1 MAVAYPGPE
10 ADGELASSPNPPAP
24 LLPGPGATLP
34 RRRVDLLAIAQGF
47 AVSAPSITELHD
59 LTERSW
65 ILLAVTDLFEAWA
78 IGWPPGG
85 NIELHDHGPSAG
97 AVVVAGGLLTET
109 TVRPTDQGVALIQT
123 HLLGEGDHRT
133 FGPHYVHDITND
145 HDEQALSEHVYGP
158 RLAHMTYYELDR
170 RGRLGATRVEELEP
184 VGPFDT
190 TATHDP
196 S

>member
-1 MAVAYPGPE
+1 VAVAYPGPE
-10 ADGELASSPNPPAP
+10 ADGEHASSPNPPAP

-34 RRRVDLLAIAQGF
+34 RRRIDLLAIAEGF
-47 AVSAPSITELHD
+47 AVSAGSIPELQD

-85 NIELHDHGPSAG
+85 TIQLHDHGPSAG
-97 AVVVAGGLLTET
+97 AVVVASGALTET
-109 TVRPTDQGVALIQT
+109 TIRATDQGVALIQT
-123 HLLGEGDHRT
+123 HHLETGDHRV
-133 FGPHYVHDITND
+133 FGPHYVHDISND
-145 HDEQALSEHVYGP
+145 QDQQALSVHVYGP

-190 TATHDP
+190 TAPHDP